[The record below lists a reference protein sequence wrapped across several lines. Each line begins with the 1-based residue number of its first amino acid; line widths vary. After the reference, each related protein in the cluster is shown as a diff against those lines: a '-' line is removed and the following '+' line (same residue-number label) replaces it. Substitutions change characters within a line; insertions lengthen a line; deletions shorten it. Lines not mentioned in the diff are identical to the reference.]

1 MILPVTAVFASVC
14 TLLLIIL
21 SFRVAT
27 FRIKYRKGLGV
38 NDNRDFEVA
47 VRTQANLVE
56 YAPITLVLMAIGELN
71 GVTLEWIYGL
81 GMTFVIGRL
90 LHAWGMVNGRG
101 GAHKARFVGILLTW
115 LAMLVLAIAVLLN
128 VFRFNA

>member
-38 NDNRDFEVA
+38 NDDRDFEVA

-115 LAMLVLAIAVLLN
+115 LAMLALAIAVLLN